1 MPKRGPSYSLNKYSL
16 MNSTQNMNNKLN
28 QKLQGQKTHRT
39 EPSKSLGLRH
49 LRTQPETFT
58 QERPSLRRGP
68 RSGDAL
74 AQGRRSLRR
83 GPRSGDALAQEMPSL
98 RRCPRSGEALAQ
110 GTPSLRGRP
119 RSGEA
124 LAQGLLSLI
133 SNAVLS
139 SISQPT
145 IKPIKSRYGYAG
157 THGYNKDLTTT

>member
-58 QERPSLRRGP
+58 QERPSLRGGPRSGEALAQGRPSLRGGA

-74 AQGRRSLRR
+74 AQGRRSLR
-83 GPRSGDALAQEMPSL
+83 GGARSGEALAQEMPSL
-98 RRCPRSGEALAQ
+98 RGGARSGDALSQ
-110 GTPSLRGRP
+110 GTPSLRGGA
-119 RSGEA
+119 RSGA
-124 LAQGLLSLI
+124 TFSYFKRCF
-133 SNAVLS
+133 
-139 SISQPT
+139 
-145 IKPIKSRYGYAG
+145 IKYYS
-157 THGYNKDLTTT
+157 THNKTEKK